1 MKAVIGGARRDRRI
15 FSAIRFT
22 AILDG
27 KDTKELP
34 AGAEENP
41 VGAEAQPE
49 FAGVLA
55 LKRLHVAYSR
65 DGVTIQAIE
74 DAHGLNSVKSA
85 NIGARL
91 SGPLDAKR
99 HSL

>member
-49 FAGVLA
+49 FAGVLT
-55 LKRLHVAYSR
+55 LERLHFAYSGDR
-65 DGVTIQAIE
+65 VAIQAIE
-74 DAHGLNSVKSA
+74 DAHGRGSIESA
-85 NIGARL
+85 YIGARL
-91 SGPLDAKR
+91 LGPLDAKR